1 MTKILIPEAALKKHI
16 AILGMNGSGKTS
28 VAKSQIIEPA
38 LEVGERV
45 CNIDPTGVGWGL
57 RLSSSGKSKGYPVYI
72 VGGDRADFPL
82 FRRDGNA
89 WAEIVG
95 TSSDSFI
102 FDTST
107 MTVKDRSLWFTDFA
121 EALIRRN
128 SGPLKLVIDEAH
140 LFAPQGG
147 AKSGGVAPEMLHATN
162 NLLAL
167 GRSKGLRITM
177 ISQRPAKLHKDSLT
191 QAHTLIAMML
201 MAPQDRAAVKDWIA
215 DQADPE
221 TGKEIIASLP
231 SLAPG
236 EGWIWAPREKVL
248 ERVKFPRPHTF
259 DSSSAPDD
267 QDGEAISLSPI
278 NPDAIKA
285 KLATVAKETVA
296 NDPATLKK
304 RVAELEG
311 EVRRLETAATSAP
324 KAGPDKEAIAE
335 AEKRGFAQAERKLA
349 AAMRRELSRKLK
361 EGLAAMRR
369 HAAEAI
375 DRIDEELSEI
385 NAKDAELGISLDPLG
400 PLPSR
405 ALLKAALA
413 TLPRAPIARPASPRP
428 EAQAGS
434 NGHERPLGAERK
446 PLAALASVYPAGM
459 TDAQWR
465 VAAGFKA
472 SGTWSTYR
480 SRLISAGRIE
490 ERGGLWFVTEDGVA
504 DLGDNVPT
512 MPPPGAQLV
521 EFWISRISGIGP
533 ILRRLAEVY
542 PESIARDQLAAD
554 VNLVPTSG
562 TYSTYL
568 GRLRSPGL
576 IEITRDKM
584 VRASPMLMEGAT

>member
-38 LEVGERV
+38 LAVGERV

-57 RLSSSGKSKGYPVYI
+57 RLSSSGKSKGFPVYI

-82 FRRDGNA
+82 FKRDGNA

-95 TSSDSFI
+95 TSSDSFV
-102 FDTST
+102 FDTSQ
-107 MTVKDRSLWFTDFA
+107 MTVTDRSLWFTDFA

-128 SGPLKLVIDEAH
+128 SGPLKLVLDEAH

-201 MAPQDRAAVKDWIA
+201 MAPQDRAAVNDWIA
-215 DQADPE
+215 DQADPK

-267 QDGEAISLSPI
+267 RDGEAIALTPI

-296 NDPATLKK
+296 NDPKALRAEIARLMLELQKASKNIPAPDEKALEASYAEGYSVGESKGAPLWFRRGAEAAAGRIREHIEKFDMLADLPGFIAKEMKAWENIGAVQKAFPRPAAPVPPRTPLPVK
-304 RVAELEG
+304 R
-311 EVRRLETAATSAP
+311 SAP
-324 KAGPDKEAIAE
+324 IG
-335 AEKRGFAQAERKLA
+335 
-349 AAMRRELSRKLK
+349 
-361 EGLAAMRR
+361 
-369 HAAEAI
+369 
-375 DRIDEELSEI
+375 
-385 NAKDAELGISLDPLG
+385 
-400 PLPSR
+400 
-405 ALLKAALA
+405 
-413 TLPRAPIARPASPRP
+413 
-428 EAQAGS
+428 
-434 NGHERPLGAERK
+434 NGHDRPLGAERK

-480 SRLISAGRIE
+480 SRLISAARIE
-490 ERGGLWFVTEDGVA
+490 ERGVLWFVTEQGIA
-504 DLGDNVPT
+504 DLGDNIPT

-576 IEITRDKM
+576 IEVTRDKM
-584 VRASPMLMEGAT
+584 VRASPMLMEGTAL

>member
-38 LEVGERV
+38 LEAGERV

-57 RLSSSGKSKGYPVYI
+57 RLSSSGKSKGFPVYI

-82 FRRDGNA
+82 FKRDGNA

-95 TSSDSFI
+95 TSSDSFV
-102 FDTST
+102 FDTSQ
-107 MTVKDRSLWFTDFA
+107 MTVTDRSLWFTDFA

-128 SGPLKLVIDEAH
+128 SGPLKLVLDEAH

-201 MAPQDRAAVKDWIA
+201 MAPQDRDAVRDWIA
-215 DQADPE
+215 DQADPG

-231 SLAPG
+231 GLAPG

-248 ERVKFPRPHTF
+248 ERVKFPRPRTF
-259 DSSSAPDD
+259 DSSSAPDAG
-267 QDGEAISLSPI
+267 DGEAISLSPI

-296 NDPATLKK
+296 NDPKAL
-304 RVAELEG
+304 RAEIS
-311 EVRRLETAATSAP
+311 RLGIELQKASKNITQNITAPDVDAIE
-324 KAGPDKEAIAE
+324 KARKQGFEQ
-335 AEKRGFAQAERKLA
+335 AEKKLKN
-349 AAMRRELSRKLK
+349 AMRRELNAKLK
-361 EGLAAMRR
+361 QGLSSMRK
-369 HAAEAI
+369 HALDAL
-375 DRIDEELSEI
+375 DRIDEELKEI
-385 NAKDAELGISLDPLG
+385 NGKDAVLAIEFNASAAP
-400 PLPSR
+400 PVPRPAPS
-405 ALLKAALA
+405 
-413 TLPRAPIARPASPRP
+413 ASPRTP
-428 EAQAGS
+428 SPVKSRAPLS
-434 NGHERPLGAERK
+434 NGAGEDRPLGAERK
-446 PLAALASVYPAGM
+446 PLAALAAVAPAGM
-459 TDAQWR
+459 TEGQWR
-465 VAAGFKA
+465 VAAGFKN

-480 SRLISAGRIE
+480 GRLLGAGRIE
-490 ERGGLWFVTEDGVA
+490 QRGDVWFATDQGVA
-504 DLGDNVPT
+504 DLGDHVPT
-512 MPPPGAQLV
+512 MPPPGKELV
-521 EFWISRISGIGP
+521 EFWISRISGVGP
-533 ILRRLAEVY
+533 ILRRLADVY
-542 PESIARDQLAAD
+542 PEAIARDQLAAD
-554 VNLVPTSG
+554 VGQVPTSG

-568 GRLRSPGL
+568 GRLRTPGL
-576 IEITRDKM
+576 IEVTRDKM

>member
-38 LEVGERV
+38 LAAGERV

-72 VGGDRADFPL
+72 VGGERADFPL
-82 FRRDGNA
+82 FKRDGNA

-95 TSSDSFI
+95 TSSDSFV
-102 FDTST
+102 FDTSQ
-107 MTVKDRSLWFTDFA
+107 MTVTDRSLWFTDFA

-128 SGPLKLVIDEAH
+128 SGPLKLVLDEAH

-201 MAPQDRAAVKDWIA
+201 MAPQDRAAVNDWIA
-215 DQADPE
+215 DQADPR

-236 EGWIWAPREKVL
+236 EGWVWAPREKVL

-267 QDGEAISLSPI
+267 RDGEAIALAPI

-296 NDPATLKK
+296 NDPKSLRAEIAKLRTANATLERQMTDAVTAKI
-304 RVAELEG
+304 VADPDAME
-311 EVRRLETAATSAP
+311 
-324 KAGPDKEAIAE
+324 KARKQGFEQ
-335 AEKRGFAQAERKLA
+335 AEKKLV
-349 AAMRRELSRKLK
+349 AAMRRELNAKLK
-361 EGLAAMRR
+361 EGLAAMRK
-369 HAAEAI
+369 HAAQAI
-375 DRIDEELSEI
+375 DHIDDELREI
-385 NAKDAELGISLDPLG
+385 NAKDAELGITFDPPS
-400 PLPSR
+400 PLPPPAAVKS
-405 ALLKAALA
+405 ALA
-413 TLPRAPIARPASPRP
+413 SLPRAPVARPVQRHS
-428 EAQAGS
+428 EG
-434 NGHERPLGAERK
+434 NGHDRPLGAERK
-446 PLAALASVYPAGM
+446 PLAALAAVTPAGM
-459 TDAQWR
+459 TEGQWR
-465 VAAGFKA
+465 VAAGFKN

-480 SRLISAGRIE
+480 GRLLGAGRIE
-490 ERGGLWFVTEDGVA
+490 QRGDIWFATEQGVA

-512 MPPPGAQLV
+512 MPPPGKELV
-521 EFWISRISGIGP
+521 EFWISRISGVGP

-542 PESIARDQLAAD
+542 PEAIERDQLAAD
-554 VNLVPTSG
+554 VGLVSTSG

-568 GRLRSPGL
+568 GRLRTPGL
-576 IEITRDKM
+576 IEVGRDKM
-584 VRASPMLMEGAT
+584 VRASPMLMEGTAT